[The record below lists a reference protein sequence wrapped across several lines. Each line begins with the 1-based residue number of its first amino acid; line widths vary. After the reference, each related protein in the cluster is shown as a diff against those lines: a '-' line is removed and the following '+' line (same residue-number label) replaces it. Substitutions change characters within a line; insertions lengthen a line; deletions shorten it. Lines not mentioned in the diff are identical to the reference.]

1 MAPTSSAE
9 HKPAGLPVPN
19 SSASFWHSEP
29 NAFLLGHRTTPDLPA
44 EADIVIVGSGIT
56 GTSAARFLAEDARA
70 NGKSIVLLEA
80 REACWGATGR
90 NGGHC
95 QVLPVARA
103 LDVTQFEVLN
113 YNAVKSYI
121 EDNSVACEWRS
132 LSGCRAYYSA
142 DMFAVAQ
149 GEVAALKEKDPELG
163 KIVSV
168 VTDPASLAA
177 ARVSKAVGCTL
188 TTAAA
193 SLWPYKLVTF
203 ILEKLV
209 RAGALNLQTNTPV
222 EALTATVGAA
232 AASHPHTLRTP
243 RGAVRARAVVLA
255 TNGYTSHLLPSFA
268 DLIVPVR
275 GEMSAL
281 LPPPGAP
288 RLPNSYGLCGQRGQP
303 AHGDDYLNQRPYEGV
318 PNPAGHYMYGGGD
331 GAADHERIGV
341 WDDSVVDKGM
351 AAWLRRRL
359 LEYMELG
366 GETEGVKELEATHQ
380 WTGIMGYSR
389 DNVPWVGEVPGVAK
403 GVWLAGG
410 YTGHGMPNGTLCGK
424 AVVELLL
431 ADEQGVPASEAQ
443 QKVIEE
449 VGLPKSYL
457 ITEDRLVTVRELPTV
472 AEADAT
478 GAIGNHARQ
487 EAKPGKRQSGVFEYL
502 KSFVT
507 SSK

>member
-1 MAPTSSAE
+1 MASTSSSE

-19 SSASFWHSEP
+19 STSSFWHSEP
-29 NAFLLGHRTTPDLPA
+29 NQFLLGHRTTPELPA
-44 EADIVIVGSGIT
+44 EADFVIVGSGIT
-56 GTSAARFLAEDARA
+56 GTSVARFLAEDERA
-70 NGKSIVLLEA
+70 KGKSIVLLEA

-113 YNAVKSYI
+113 YNAVKAYI
-121 EDNSVACEWRS
+121 EENQVPCEWRS
-132 LSGCRAYYSA
+132 LDGCRSYYSEE
-142 DMFAVAQ
+142 MFAVAQ
-149 GEVAALKEKDPELG
+149 AEVAALHAKDPELG
-163 KIVSV
+163 KIVRV
-168 VTDPASLAA
+168 VTARDELAA
-177 ARVSKAVGCTL
+177 HRVAKAVGCTL
-188 TTAAA
+188 TSAAA

-209 RAGALNLQTNTPV
+209 KSGRLNLQTNTPV
-222 EALTATVGAA
+222 DSISATEDAAL
-232 AASHPHTLRTP
+232 ASSYPHTLNTP
-243 RGAVRARAVVLA
+243 RGAVRARTVILA
-255 TNGYTSHLLPSFA
+255 TNGYTSHLLPDFA

-275 GEMSAL
+275 GEMSSL
-281 LPPPGAP
+281 LPPKGAP
-288 RLPNSYGLCGQRGQP
+288 RLDDSYGLCGQPGQP

-331 GAADHERIGV
+331 GAAEHERIGV
-341 WDDSVVDKGM
+341 WDDSIVDKGM

-366 GETEGVKELEATHQ
+366 GETEGLKELEATHQ

-389 DNVPWVGEVPGVAK
+389 DNVPWVGKVPGK
-403 GVWLAGG
+403 GVWLSGG

-424 AVVELLL
+424 AVVELVLS
-431 ADEQGVPASEAQ
+431 DEAGVPASEAQ
-443 QKVIEE
+443 QKVVKE

-457 ITEDRLVTVRELPTV
+457 ITEDRFTEVRKLPTV
-472 AEADAT
+472 AEADAM

-487 EAKPGKRQSGVFEYL
+487 ESKPQPRTSGVFEYL

>member
-1 MAPTSSAE
+1 MVSTSSAE

-19 SSASFWHSEP
+19 SSSSFWHSEP
-29 NAFLLGHRTTPDLPA
+29 NQFLLGHRTTPELPA

-56 GTSAARFLAEDARA
+56 GTSAARFLAEDDRA
-70 NGKSIVLLEA
+70 KGKSIVLLEA

-121 EDNSVACEWRS
+121 EEHDIQCEWRS
-132 LSGCRAYYSA
+132 LDGCRAYYSS
-142 DMFAVAQ
+142 DMFSVARS
-149 GEVAALKEKDPELG
+149 EVDALKAKDPELG
-163 KIVSV
+163 KIVTV
-168 VTDPASLAA
+168 VTDKDELAKH
-177 ARVSKAVGCTL
+177 RVSKAVGATL
-188 TTAAA
+188 TSAAA

-209 RAGALNLQTNTPV
+209 KAGALNLQTNTPV
-222 EALTATVGAA
+222 ESISKADGDSST
-232 AASHPHTLRTP
+232 TLHTP
-243 RGAVRARAVVLA
+243 RGTIRARSVILA

-275 GEMSAL
+275 GEMSSL
-281 LPPPGAP
+281 LPPKDAP
-288 RLPNSYGLCGQRGQP
+288 RLPNSYGLCGQPGQP

-341 WDDSVVDKGM
+341 WDDSIVDKGM
-351 AAWLRRRL
+351 AGWLRGRL

-366 GETEGVKELEATHQ
+366 GETEGLKELEASHQ

-389 DNVPWVGEVPGVAK
+389 DNVPWVGKVSE
-403 GVWLAGG
+403 GVWLSGG

-431 ADEQGVPASEAQ
+431 AEQAGVPAADAQ
-443 QKVIEE
+443 KQVVEK

-457 ITEDRLVTVRELPTV
+457 ITEQRLAAVRKLPTV
-472 AEADAT
+472 AEADAM

-487 EAKPGKRQSGVFEYL
+487 EAEPQKLDESIIYFE
-502 KSFVT
+502 SAA
-507 SSK
+507 